1 MMLDISSMK
10 KQRGLSLI
18 ELMVAMTISAILLL
32 GVSMIFVSNKK
43 TYQTQDALSEVQE
56 AGRFALMF
64 LSEPI
69 QMAGY
74 TGCGNLELIPSIDI
88 RKTANQEL
96 DLSSSTRGFESRNDL
111 INALSATYPSG
122 SWNGVASNWV
132 AGHSIHHVY

>member
-1 MMLDISSMK
+1 MMLGKSNMK
-10 KQRGLSLI
+10 KQRGLSMI

-43 TYQTQDALSEVQE
+43 TYQTQDALSGVQE

-74 TGCGNLELIPSIDI
+74 TGCGNLELIPAVDI
-88 RKTANQEL
+88 RKTANQDIE
-96 DLSSSTRGFESRNDL
+96 LSSATRGFESRTDL
-111 INALSATYPSG
+111 VNALSATYPSG
-122 SWNGVASNWV
+122 TWGTVASNWV
-132 AGHSIHHVY
+132 AGTDILSLY